1 MNRIGELAPNVFVSY
16 AHVDKPFAH
25 RLAAALEERGC
36 RSWVDEFELRAGDSL
51 TERIAAAL
59 TTADFVV
66 LLVSSASV
74 ASNWCRRELQMALS
88 TSLSEG
94 RTIVLPVRLGSV
106 VMPPALSDIV
116 YVVADREDPDASAD
130 RLVVD
135 MLLHAA
141 EVEQKRPAT
150 VNEREWE
157 FALQPA
163 HELDD
168 LLGELESEM
177 SSFASG
183 RASRSGPTT
192 YGSAWRRWNELL
204 DKWTGAGRLP
214 SVLSDLAWRL
224 EGLLEVATRHDAAY
238 RRNKGIRRRLKRI
251 VLFAIIE
258 TRHLMTEAMQH
269 PEYALHVIEDCSIPE
284 REELMALI
292 ATDPQL
298 FTLRDLVV
306 PPEAPDDAGE
316 SEPPGE
322 SDQTTP
328 AARGTSEVERRR
340 FREPARRLLGKR
352 NVGVGGHPF
361 QEVGRLV

>member
-1 MNRIGELAPNVFVSY
+1 M
-16 AHVDKPFAH
+16 
-25 RLAAALEERGC
+25 
-36 RSWVDEFELRAGDSL
+36 
-51 TERIAAAL
+51 
-59 TTADFVV
+59 
-66 LLVSSASV
+66 
-74 ASNWCRRELQMALS
+74 
-88 TSLSEG
+88 
-94 RTIVLPVRLGSV
+94 
-106 VMPPALSDIV
+106 
-116 YVVADREDPDASAD
+116 
-130 RLVVD
+130 D
-135 MLLHAA
+135 MLSHAA
-141 EVEQKRPAT
+141 EVEQKRAAT

-183 RASRSGPTT
+183 RPSRSAPTT
-192 YGSAWRRWNELL
+192 YTSAWKRWNELL

-214 SVLSDLAWRL
+214 SVLSDLSWRL

-258 TRHLMTEAMQH
+258 TRHLMTEAVQH

-284 REELMALI
+284 REQLIALI

-322 SDQTTP
+322 GD
-328 AARGTSEVERRR
+328 
-340 FREPARRLLGKR
+340 
-352 NVGVGGHPF
+352 
-361 QEVGRLV
+361 